1 MKTENFRCYGSL
13 MIQKIK
19 TYTHLWLQGFEIL
32 VEADSNNS
40 IPSIEIIGLPDAA
53 IKEAKERIRA
63 TFRNL
68 GISMPAKKF
77 ILNLAPSDL
86 KKVGTRFDVPMAVA
100 LLLVIFDESVI
111 WKIDFS
117 KSLFFGELGL
127 DGRVKPVTGLLPCV
141 ISALKQGYTYFFV
154 PEDNIYELEYV
165 PGIVL
170 YPLRD
175 FAQLVSLF
183 LENKSMSEHIQVRSL
198 DAIIEDQSRLF
209 DVDFA
214 HIKWHLLPKR
224 ALALAA
230 AGSHNVLLVGAPGSG
245 KTFLVKAFQSILPP
259 LSFEEI
265 LELSQIYSVVG
276 KLDKHLPLIT
286 QRPFRQ
292 VHHTASKVSVVW
304 WWSALT
310 PWEVSLAHK
319 WILFFDE
326 LTEFPRAV
334 LDVLRQP
341 LEDRQITI
349 SRVSGTI
356 QYPANVL
363 FVAAMN
369 PCVCGY
375 YKDQEK
381 PCTCSLM
388 DVKRYQHKLSGP
400 LLDRIDVILEIPRE
414 SLDVVLWNQEQ
425 ETSEQIREHVLAAW
439 RRQQERFAGTGIYA
453 NAHMTPKH
461 IEQYVPLDQ
470 TCKDFLITATQ
481 SLSLSPRVI
490 HRVIKLAR
498 TIADMEAKD
507 DVDIPCL
514 AEALQYRT
522 KSLFVDSDL

>member
-1 MKTENFRCYGSL
+1 

-68 GISMPAKKF
+68 WISMPAKKF

-100 LLLVIFDESVI
+100 LLLVIFDEGIIWSVN
-111 WKIDFS
+111 FE
-117 KSLFFGELGL
+117 KSLFFGELWL
-127 DGRVKPVTGLLPCV
+127 DGRVKPVTWLLPCV
-141 ISALKQGYTYFFV
+141 ISALKQGYTHFFV
-154 PEDNIYELEYV
+154 PEDNLYELEYV

-170 YPLRD
+170 YPLKD

-183 LENKSMSEHIQVRSL
+183 LEWKPLTEHVQNRSLEHIIQEQARTY
-198 DAIIEDQSRLF
+198 E
-209 DVDFA
+209 VDFA
-214 HIKWHLLPKR
+214 HIKGHLLPKR

-276 KLDKHLPLIT
+276 KLDKHMPLIT

-375 YKDQEK
+375 FKDREK
-381 PCTCSLM
+381 PCTCSLL

-414 SLDVVLWNQEQ
+414 SLETVLGDQVQESS
-425 ETSEQIREHVLAAW
+425 SEIREHVLTAW
-439 RRQQERFAGTGIYA
+439 RRQQERFAGTQIYA

-461 IEQYVPLDQ
+461 LEQYVPLDES
-470 TCKDFLITATQ
+470 CKTFLLHATQ
-481 SLSLSPRVI
+481 HLSLSPRVI
-490 HRVIKLAR
+490 HRIIKLGR
-498 TIADMEAKD
+498 TIADMENKEQV
-507 DVDIPCL
+507 DVACL

-522 KSLFVDSDL
+522 KTLFVNNDL

>member
-1 MKTENFRCYGSL
+1 

-40 IPSIEIIGLPDAA
+40 IPCIEIIGLPDAA

-68 GISMPAKKF
+68 NISMPAKKF

-100 LLLVIFDESVI
+100 LLLVIFEDEIV
-111 WKIDFS
+111 WNVDFE
-117 KSLFFGELGL
+117 KSLFFGELWL
-127 DGRVKPVTGLLPCV
+127 DGKVKSVTWLLPCV
-141 ISALKQGYTYFFV
+141 VSALKEWYTQFFV
-154 PEDNIYELEYV
+154 PEENIYELEYI
-165 PGIVL
+165 PWITL
-170 YPLRD
+170 YPLYD
-175 FAQLVSLF
+175 FKQLTDLF
-183 LENKSMSEHIQVRSL
+183 LEWKNIVSHQQNRCLEDV
-198 DAIIEDQSRLF
+198 IEDQTRMI

-230 AGSHNVLLVGAPGSG
+230 AWSHNVLLVWAPGSW

-276 KLDKHLPLIT
+276 KLDKHMPLIT

-292 VHHTASKVSVVW
+292 VHHTASKVSVVG

-363 FVAAMN
+363 FVGAMN
-369 PCVCGY
+369 PCICGY
-375 YKDQEK
+375 YKDREK

-388 DVKRYQHKLSGP
+388 SVKKYQQKISGP

-414 SLDVVLWNQEQ
+414 SLDTILNPADQ
-425 ETSEQIREHVLAAW
+425 ETSQQIRDRVLSAW

-461 IEQYVPLDQ
+461 LEQYVPLDQ
-470 TCKDFLITATQ
+470 SCKDFLLQATQ
-481 SLSLSPRVI
+481 HLLLSPRVI
-490 HRVIKLAR
+490 HRIIKLAR
-498 TIADMEAKD
+498 TIADMEDKEY
-507 DVDIPCL
+507 VDISCL

-522 KSLFVDSDL
+522 KTLFVDSEI